1 MEYFADITPSEMK
14 TINSSMIN
22 IPQSINVFEK
32 LLILPDK
39 NTSII
44 LPRIIANIIFT
55 IDLIMVDNNLNE
67 NNPLY
72 FYTYFILFFNFIY
85 NLA

>member
-1 MEYFADITPSEMK
+1 MK

-72 FYTYFILFFNFIY
+72 FNTYFIIFFNFIY

>member
-1 MEYFADITPSEMK
+1 
-14 TINSSMIN
+14 MIN

-72 FYTYFILFFNFIY
+72 FNTYFIIFFNFIY

>member
-1 MEYFADITPSEMK
+1 MTPSEMK

-72 FYTYFILFFNFIY
+72 FNTYFIIFFNFIY

>member
-1 MEYFADITPSEMK
+1 MK

-72 FYTYFILFFNFIY
+72 FNTYFIIFFNFIS